1 LKLFLKNSQP
11 NDGVQS
17 NAVFPK
23 KLSNSLGQKKQE
35 SLTNLERIYMSRIN
49 IPKVPQMQP
58 VCQSYKPV
66 EEPFLKKT
74 SLKPNELQSRKS
86 SFVSKLK
93 SKMKRSNTPGS
104 LGNEEFNPSK
114 SYKNVYNNKTTLKR
128 SSSTKSQKKI
138 ADKASNNS
146 EGEFLFKRNNNFV
159 VTGQEG
165 ITNSIELKNIQNLGI
180 QINNN
185 INVIIN
191 PNPTQTQNESLNI
204 VKPLTNELTSN
215 NNFNRLINTK
225 IIVNGKRM
233 KNTTGFMS
241 KSKQKFNK
249 INEVMMA
256 MANERKGTIKDEKI
270 IIFPTDYLKTLSLK
284 EKSKTDMPKGREN
297 NFLMK
302 ETLSKSQNGLE
313 IK

>member
-1 LKLFLKNSQP
+1 MQT
-11 NDGVQS
+11 
-17 NAVFPK
+17 NAVFPR

-49 IPKVPQMQP
+49 IPKNPQMQP
-58 VCQSYKPV
+58 VCQSYKPA
-66 EEPFLKKT
+66 EEPFLKKI
-74 SLKPNELQSRKS
+74 SIKPPESQAKKS

-93 SKMKRSNTPGS
+93 SKMKRSNTPGNI
-104 LGNEEFNPSK
+104 GIEEFNPSK
-114 SYKNVYNNKTTLKR
+114 SYKNVYNNKATLKR
-128 SSSTKSQKKI
+128 SSSTKTQKKS
-138 ADKASNNS
+138 DKTINLASDA
-146 EGEFLFKRNNNFV
+146 EFVVKRNNNFV
-159 VTGQEG
+159 VSNSEAT
-165 ITNSIELKNIQNLGI
+165 TSSIELKNIQNLGI

-191 PNPTQTQNESLNI
+191 QNSSQSQSDI
-204 VKPLTNELTSN
+204 VKPLTNELSN
-215 NNFNRLINTK
+215 NHNLNGLINTR
-225 IIVNGKRM
+225 IMINGKKM
-233 KNTTGFMS
+233 KNSTGFMS

-256 MANERKGTIKDEKI
+256 MANERKGSNKDEKI

-284 EKSKTDMPKGREN
+284 EKSRSEIPRGREN

-302 ETLSKSQNGLE
+302 ETLSKSQNNLE

>member
-1 LKLFLKNSQP
+1 M
-11 NDGVQS
+11 QS
-17 NAVFPK
+17 NANAVFPK

-49 IPKVPQMQP
+49 IPKNPQMQP
-58 VCQSYKPV
+58 VCQSYKPA
-66 EEPFLKKT
+66 EEPFLKKI
-74 SLKPNELQSRKS
+74 SIKPPESQAKKS

-93 SKMKRSNTPGS
+93 SKMKRSNTPGNI
-104 LGNEEFNPSK
+104 GIEEFNPSK
-114 SYKNVYNNKTTLKR
+114 SYKNVYNNKATLKR
-128 SSSTKSQKKI
+128 SSSTKTQKKS
-138 ADKASNNS
+138 DKINNPASD
-146 EGEFLFKRNNNFV
+146 GEFVVKRNNNFV
-159 VTGQEG
+159 VSNSEAT
-165 ITNSIELKNIQNLGI
+165 TSSIELKNIQNLGI

-191 PNPTQTQNESLNI
+191 QNPSQSQSDI
-204 VKPLTNELTSN
+204 VKPLTNELSN
-215 NNFNRLINTK
+215 NHNLNGLINTR
-225 IIVNGKRM
+225 IMINGKKM
-233 KNTTGFMS
+233 KSSTGFMS

-256 MANERKGTIKDEKI
+256 MANERKGSNKDEKI

-284 EKSKTDMPKGREN
+284 EKSRNEIPRGREN

-302 ETLSKSQNGLE
+302 ETLSKSHNNLE

>member
-1 LKLFLKNSQP
+1 MQT
-11 NDGVQS
+11 
-17 NAVFPK
+17 NAVFPR

-49 IPKVPQMQP
+49 IPKNPQMQS
-58 VCQSYKPV
+58 VSQSYKPP
-66 EEPFLKKT
+66 EEPFLKKI
-74 SLKPNELQSRKS
+74 SIKLPESQAKKS

-93 SKMKRSNTPGS
+93 SKMKRSNTPGNI
-104 LGNEEFNPSK
+104 GIEEFNPSK
-114 SYKNVYNNKTTLKR
+114 SYKNVYNNKATLKR
-128 SSSTKSQKKI
+128 SSSTKTQKKS
-138 ADKASNNS
+138 DKTNTDA
-146 EGEFLFKRNNNFV
+146 EFVVKRNNNFV
-159 VTGQEG
+159 VSNSEAT
-165 ITNSIELKNIQNLGI
+165 TSSIELKNIQNLGI

-191 PNPTQTQNESLNI
+191 QNPSQSQSDI
-204 VKPLTNELTSN
+204 VKPLTNELSN
-215 NNFNRLINTK
+215 NHNLNGLINTR
-225 IIVNGKRM
+225 IMINGKKM
-233 KNTTGFMS
+233 KNSTGFMS

-256 MANERKGTIKDEKI
+256 MANERKGSNKDEKI

-284 EKSKTDMPKGREN
+284 EKSRSDIPRGREN

-302 ETLSKSQNGLE
+302 ETLSKSQNNLE